1 MGLRSSKKRI
11 VVLALAAV
19 LGAALTPPATAD
31 PVAAAAAPAEGSKV
45 TREVR
50 VSFRYADGTTLTA
63 DQLRAKVAA
72 STEPLTPEQARRE
85 ANEVAVA
92 TGQKSY
98 RDSAEFGDGEQGRHD
113 ESGLTA
119 LGEPPDEP
127 DGTFVDNCLSL
138 PGAESAVGRIHNRFQ
153 YCQRGTMVF
162 DYWTIHTNKPPEHEG
177 KTEAVYNII
186 GLSSNQTRKARIYFR
201 IEEDSVDYDWG
212 LIDNWTTA
220 PDQSFVAVGDCR
232 ESLTYCHGAFSGI
245 DRTWGDWD
253 RGDWAK
259 WDIYSHENQSTYQ
272 DKVLY
277 HRWFIKFT
285 SGEEGDFKMLEDA
298 YTPDRQIR
306 CDSATYF
313 PRAPQACVFSEVL
326 PHITYSTGDR
336 DIESVAFHIKTAQ
349 DFPNDTY
356 PLLVPD
362 GVPRPRDKKMPG
374 RLGSASDPGLHRYDP
389 ANTTV
394 SRSNEAHKEAA
405 CYRTGTERDWY
416 VDLWLPRKPE
426 PPAEQCD
433 EYPFA
438 STIEGAA
445 HPDWDFSVR
454 PVPQRQ
460 NSVAGGRLGAYY
472 TGDRILYTSTDP
484 NAAVQDEFWVD
495 ITDGGSGGSLPAP
508 VNEPPTVNAG
518 ADVTGDEG
526 ARITLNGY
534 AHDREST
541 PALTWTVSS
550 ASGTDA
556 GAACVVADPHA
567 ARTTVTCNDDGEFVA
582 TLTADDGVNG
592 PVGDRANVTVRN
604 VAPRVAGSGGSL
616 RTSAAAG
623 ADLAGFGPE
632 PWSVYRAG
640 TDVTVTVPVS
650 DPGTNDSHT
659 CVVVWDDGV
668 REEFAA
674 TGKSCDRTHRY
685 AHPGMYTIAVTVTD
699 DDLGSRNRQ
708 TMVVAYDPDAGFAT
722 GGGHLASP
730 APTEGKAHFQF
741 NPKYLPADAG
751 PEPGNG
757 KVAFRV
763 QGTDFAVD
771 SDRLEWLVVTP
782 DDRLA
787 VKGKTADGRGFVLYG
802 YDPGRLRIVV
812 WDLKTG
818 AYPVRAK
825 LYDNRPS
832 LEYDLDLAD
841 PQGITAGAVRV
852 HN

>member
-1 MGLRSSKKRI
+1 MGKRRSKRKI
-11 VVLALAAV
+11 LVLALVVV
-19 LGAALTPPATAD
+19 LGAALTPPAIAESSQVT
-31 PVAAAAAPAEGSKV
+31 PSVTPAAAEEPKTE
-45 TREVR
+45 REVR

-63 DQLRAKVAA
+63 DRLRTKVAKA
-72 STEPLTPEQARRE
+72 TEPLTPEQAQRE
-85 ANEVAVA
+85 AKQVAVA

-98 RDSAEFGDGEQGRHD
+98 RDSAEFGDGEEEAGRIA
-113 ESGLTA
+113 A
-119 LGEPPDEP
+119 LAEPPDEP
-127 DGTFVDNCLSL
+127 DSGFVDTCLSL

-153 YCQRGTMVF
+153 YCQRGTMIF
-162 DYWTIHTNKPPEHEG
+162 DYWKIYTNKPPEHEG
-177 KTEAVYNII
+177 TTEAKYNII

-201 IEEDSVDYDWG
+201 IEKDSVDYDWG
-212 LIDNWTTA
+212 LIDNWVTA
-220 PDQSFVAVGDCR
+220 PGQSFVAVGDCQ
-232 ESLTYCHGAFSGI
+232 ESPTYCHGAFSGI
-245 DRTWGDWD
+245 DRTWRDWD

-259 WDIYSHENQSTYQ
+259 WDIYSHEDQSSYQ

-277 HRWFIKFT
+277 HKWFIRLT
-285 SGEEGDFKMLEDA
+285 SGEEGEFKMIDDIH
-298 YTPDRQIR
+298 TPDRMIR
-306 CDSATYF
+306 CDSAGYF
-313 PRAPQACVFSEVL
+313 QHAPNACVFSEVL

-336 DIESVAFHIKTAQ
+336 DLELVAFHIKTAQ

-356 PLLVPD
+356 PLLVPP
-362 GVPRPRDKKMPG
+362 GVPSPRDKKMPG
-374 RLGSASDPGLHRYDP
+374 RLGSESDPGLHRYDP

-394 SRSNEAHKEAA
+394 ARSNEAHKEAA

-416 VDLWLPRKPE
+416 FDLWLPTPPQ

-460 NSVAGGRLGAYY
+460 NSVAGGRLRAYY
-472 TGDRILYTSTDP
+472 TGDRILHTSTDP
-484 NAAVQDEFWVD
+484 NAPVQDEFWVN

-508 VNEPPTVNAG
+508 VNEPPTANAG
-518 ADVTGDEG
+518 PDVTGDEG

-541 PALTWTVSS
+541 PALTWTVSPV
-550 ASGTDA
+550 SGTDA
-556 GAACVVADPHA
+556 GAACVVAEPHA

-582 TLTADDGVNG
+582 TLTASDGVNG
-592 PVGDRANVTVRN
+592 PVSDRASVTVRN
-604 VAPRVAGSGGSL
+604 VAPRVSGSGGSL
-616 RTSAAAG
+616 RGSAAA
-623 ADLAGFGPE
+623 DLNGFGPE

-650 DPGTNDSHT
+650 DPGTNDTHT

-674 TGKSCDRTHRY
+674 TGKRCDRTHRY
-685 AHPGMYTIAVTVTD
+685 AHPGMYTISVTVTD
-699 DDLGSRNRQ
+699 DDLGTRNRQ

-722 GGGHLASP
+722 GGGHFVSP
-730 APTEGKAHFQF
+730 APIEGKAHFQF
-741 NPKYLPADAG
+741 NPKYLPADQG

-757 KVAFRV
+757 KVTVRV
-763 QGTDFAVD
+763 QGTDFEIR
-771 SDRLEWLVVTP
+771 SDRLEWLVVTT

-787 VKGKTADGRGFVLYG
+787 VKGETADGRGFVLYG
-802 YDPGRLRIVV
+802 YDPGRLRLVV

-841 PQGITAGAVRV
+841 PQEITAGSVQV